1 LSRKRSR
8 RIEALGLAGALVGWS
23 FTAGLQHPWRRHP
36 VARAAIGTALALIT
50 RAPLGLGPPSRRS
63 GLRWGAAA
71 AVGVTAAIFSATA
84 CVPRVRAGMAE
95 RELGLRPGR
104 WLVMEIPLGTV
115 WSEEMAFRG
124 ALATVAST
132 AFGPTGGR
140 LLQATAFGLSHIFDA
155 RANSEPIAGTV
166 VVTGLAGW
174 LLGWLAQRSGSLGA
188 PMLTHLAIN
197 EAGAL
202 AALATQRR
210 SAVGKLANVKACDE
224 TASR

>member
-1 LSRKRSR
+1 VAQA
-8 RIEALGLAGALVGWS
+8 AL
-23 FTAGLQHPWRRHP
+23 
-36 VARAAIGTALALIT
+36 GTALALIT
-50 RAPLGLGPPSRRS
+50 RAPLGLRPPSRRS

-71 AVGVTAAIFSATA
+71 AVGVTAAIVSATA
-84 CVPRVRAGMAE
+84 FVPRVRAGMAE
-95 RELGLRPGR
+95 RELVLRPGR

-155 RANSEPIAGTV
+155 RANSEPVAGTV

-174 LLGWLAQRSGSLGA
+174 LLGWLAQRSGSLAA

-210 SAVGKLANVKACDE
+210 SAVGRLANVKARDE